1 MTVTNII
8 TTIVEGTSGILGGI
22 GKGAVDFF
30 ESIFLTTEGNI
41 SSLGTY
47 LLVFVGVG
55 MAIGIM
61 RWIRSKVG

>member
-8 TTIVEGTSGILGGI
+8 TAIVEGATGILSGIGS
-22 GKGAVDFF
+22 GAVDFF
-30 ESIFLTTEGNI
+30 ESIFLTAEGGI

-61 RWIRSKVG
+61 RWIRAKVG